1 MNESKN
7 TMQTVTSAY
16 EQLYLWDNTLNYDK
30 AFGKHRINAMIGTS
44 YQEYKKES
52 VSAAGSGRASE
63 LTTELDN
70 ATKATDV
77 EAIHTVG
84 H

>member
-1 MNESKN
+1 M
-7 TMQTVTSAY
+7 V
-16 EQLYLWDNTLNYDK
+16 
-30 AFGKHRINAMIGTS
+30 GTS

-52 VSAAGSGRASE
+52 VSASGSGRASE

-77 EAIHTVG
+77 GGNSLALGVDVVHGTFTLFV
-84 H
+84 